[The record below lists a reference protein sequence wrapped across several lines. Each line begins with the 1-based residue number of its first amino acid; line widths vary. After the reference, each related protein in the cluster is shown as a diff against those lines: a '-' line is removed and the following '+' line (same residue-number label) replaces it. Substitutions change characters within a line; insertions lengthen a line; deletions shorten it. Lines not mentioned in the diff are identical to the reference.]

1 MRLHKISYTLL
12 VLAFIVGCGYKPVS
26 KYAKG
31 VLKEPVYIDVKLSKV
46 EPQNGIF
53 LKDEILKL
61 IKTQLH
67 QRVANKRE
75 LASSVI
81 EVPNYHFDYSVLTK
95 DKNGYVTRYRIK
107 SYITFNL
114 ISEDRNLTK
123 TIKTSEDV
131 NIEASSLTSEV
142 AREVAIKTTIKKA
155 MDSFLAYLA
164 QEGLK

>member
-1 MRLHKISYTLL
+1 MRLYRFSYTLL
-12 VLAFIVGCGYKPVS
+12 AVVFIIGCGYKPVS
-26 KYAKG
+26 RYAKG
-31 VLKEPVYIDVKLSKV
+31 VLKEPVYVDVKLSKV

-67 QRVANKRE
+67 QRVVNKRE
-75 LASSVI
+75 LASSII
-81 EVPNYHFDYSVLTK
+81 EVPNYHFNYSVLTK
-95 DKNGYVTRYRIK
+95 DRNGYVTRYRIK

-114 ISEDRNLTK
+114 ISEDENLTK
-123 TIKTSEDV
+123 SIKTSEDV
-131 NIEASSLTSEV
+131 NIESNSLTSDRAKDV
-142 AREVAIKTTIKKA
+142 AMKTAIKKA